1 MKIRFRQILAGIVAV
16 GGVVHAPP
24 LLAQAP
30 ATLVGK
36 VTDKASKQ
44 PLASVQVRISGTTR
58 GTLTDAQG
66 NYRLL
71 LQEDG
76 QVVLRFQRIGY
87 APASQS
93 ATVRRGETT
102 TLNAELESASA
113 VSLDQVLI
121 TGTGEAI
128 RKRETGASTSRLD
141 STVFTPAA
149 VQNFSQAIAS
159 RAPGVIVQSAGGTS
173 GTSSR
178 LRLRSGGASLSLDN
192 QPLLVIDGI
201 LMNNSSSNF
210 AVGVG
215 GQQVSRLDDLNPDEI
230 ESIEVIKGPAATNL
244 YGTGAA
250 NGVLQVTTKRG
261 KAGKPRWTA
270 FFDQGVL
277 ANRAEYP
284 SNFRQVGRTSTGT
297 RAGACSRESQSLGQ
311 AGIAGQC
318 VTADTL
324 YSTNPF
330 RNANPIR
337 SGLSNGY
344 GLNVSGGTADV
355 TYFLGAELERERG
368 IFDNNN
374 LRRTN
379 LRANVTA
386 NLTPTLNAAVTIGYT
401 QSALALPTNDNLFAG
416 ILSAGLLGVAFDCRP
431 DNWTTIAECQARG
444 DSLSRGYV
452 TSNVPVQ
459 QYYNQTQQQDV
470 GRLILGSTVNWTPNS
485 WLKGV
490 GRFGADLINRYDQSL
505 VPPNKVF
512 LSATTREGSR
522 FQARVFN
529 PSYTVQGSL
538 SASNQITSSIR
549 STTTVGGQY
558 LDEASR
564 FTSASGAVLLPGTS
578 SLNGSSARFAVG
590 EANSQVVTLGVYA
603 EERLELND
611 RLFVTASIRGD
622 NQSLFGKPTDFVYY
636 PAAQVSWVASE
647 EKFFPRIPGLDQLR
661 FRTAYGQSGQRPGF
675 RNATNTLT
683 PQAVNTITSS
693 SSEPAVVWGI
703 TGNAG
708 IKPEITSELEGGF
721 EASLFKE
728 RLTFDVTGYSR
739 STRDLLVSRNLAPSL
754 GVSASQFVN
763 LSRMSTVGIEALAKV
778 RAIDTRNLRL
788 EQTINF
794 TTFRQELED
803 LGRGIAPIVFGTQQ
817 HRAGYAPG
825 GYFQRRIVSYNDFN
839 GDGNISRINCPTY
852 GGVANPQVV
861 GGPRCEIVLSD
872 SVEFLGTAIP
882 NLEASSLTSIS
893 IGSSLQITALFTYRG
908 GAKLYN
914 NTREFRNNGGFAN
927 GRDFWDRTAP
937 LADQV
942 KSTARAMG
950 SSDGYIEDAS
960 FVRFTELAATWTAP
974 RTWARRLKSEGV
986 SVTASGRNL
995 ALWSNYSG
1003 FDPEVIS
1010 SPGVFG
1016 TFDFLSNPPA
1026 RRFSVRVNVNY

>member
-1 MKIRFRQILAGIVAV
+1 MQTRFRQILAGLVAAWA
-16 GGVVHAPP
+16 GAFAPP
-24 LLAQAP
+24 LAAQGP

-66 NYRLL
+66 NYRLI
-71 LQEDG
+71 LQEGG
-76 QVVLRFQRIGY
+76 QVLVRFQRIGY
-87 APASQS
+87 AAASLS
-93 ATVRRGETT
+93 ATLRAGETS
-102 TLNAELESASA
+102 TLNAELDAAAAAS
-113 VSLDQVLI
+113 LEQVI
-121 TGTGEAI
+121 VTGTGEAV
-128 RKRETGASTSRLD
+128 RKRELGASTSRLD
-141 STVFTPAA
+141 STAFTPAA

-192 QPLLVIDGI
+192 QPLVVIDGI

-215 GQQVSRLDDLNPDEI
+215 GQQVSRLDDLNPDEV
-230 ESIEVIKGPAATNL
+230 ESIEIIKGPAATNL

-261 KAGKPRWTA
+261 RAGKPRWTA
-270 FFDQGVL
+270 YFDQGML
-277 ANRAEYP
+277 SNRATYP
-284 SNFRQVGRTSTGT
+284 SNFRQVGRNATGGRVGT
-297 RAGACSRESQSLGQ
+297 CSRESLSLGQ

-318 VTADTL
+318 TTADTL

-330 RNANPIR
+330 NNANPIR
-337 SGLSNGY
+337 GGLNNGY

-379 LRANVTA
+379 LRANINA
-386 NLTPTLNAAVTIGYT
+386 NLTPTINAAVTIGYT

-416 ILSAGLLGVAFDCRP
+416 ILSAGLLGIAFDCRP

-459 QYYNQTQQQDV
+459 QYYAQTQQQDI
-470 GRLILGSTVNWTPNS
+470 GRLVLGSTVNWAPNS

-490 GRFGADLINRYDQSL
+490 GRVGADLINRYDQSL
-505 VPPNKVF
+505 VPANRVF

-538 SASNQITSSIR
+538 SASNQITNSIR
-549 STTTVGGQY
+549 STTTFGGQY
-558 LDEASR
+558 LNEASR
-564 FTSASGAVLLPGTS
+564 FTSAFGAVLLPGTT
-578 SLNGSSARFAVG
+578 SLNGSSARFAVN
-590 EANSQVVTLGVYA
+590 EANSQVVTLGLYV

-611 RLFVTASIRGD
+611 RLFVTASVRGD

-661 FRTAYGQSGQRPGF
+661 LRTAYGQSGQRPGF

-683 PQAVNTITSS
+683 PQAVNTVTSA

-703 TGNAG
+703 TGNSG
-708 IKPEITSELEGGF
+708 IKPEITSEFEGGF

-728 RLTFDVTGYSR
+728 KLRLDVTGYQR

-763 LSRMSTVGIEALAKV
+763 LSRMSTVGIEALATIRPV
-778 RAIDTRNLRL
+778 ETRNFRL
-788 EQTINF
+788 EQTFNF
-794 TTFRQELED
+794 TTFRQKLED
-803 LGRGIAPIVFGTQQ
+803 LGAGIAPILFGTQQ
-817 HRAGYAPG
+817 HRAGFAPG
-825 GYFQRRIVSYNDFN
+825 GYFQRRILSYNDWN
-839 GDGNISRINCPTY
+839 GDGNISRINCPSY

-861 GGPRCEIVLSD
+861 GGPRCEVVLSD

-882 NLEASSLTSIS
+882 NLEASSFTTINLFQNLS
-893 IGSSLQITALFTYRG
+893 ITALFTYRG

-937 LADQV
+937 LSDQV

-960 FVRFTELAATWTAP
+960 FIRFTELAATWTAP
-974 RTWARRLKSEGV
+974 RSWARRLKSEGM
-986 SVTASGRNL
+986 SITASGRNL

-1003 FDPEVIS
+1003 FDPEVITN
-1010 SPGVFG
+1010 PGVFG
-1016 TFDFLSNPPA
+1016 TSDFLTNPPV